1 MHSGLPLCIFYCHFL
16 ASQGGRFSALIL
28 IVYRRLRMK
37 LSTKIIIA
45 LVAGG
50 ITGLLINLFIP
61 GIFPGLDQYVFSPLG
76 KIFLNMI
83 NMLVV
88 PIVFFSITLGTA
100 GLGDPKKLGRIG
112 VKTVSFFLFTTTLAI
127 CIALSLA
134 YFLEPGSVG
143 QFDTSNISFEAK
155 EAPPVSETLL
165 NIIPTNPVKAFT
177 EGNMLQIITFSIFV
191 GFGLTMLG
199 NKTKGLLNLVEQGN
213 ELMMFLVN
221 LVMKFAPYGTFG
233 LIVSAVGSQ
242 GLGAIKA
249 MGLYMTIVILALI
262 LHAVLVYGGSV
273 ALLAKKSPLWF
284 FKGFAPAMSIA
295 FSTSSSS
302 ATLPVSMETAQ
313 KNLKVPEQ
321 ISSFVQ
327 PLGATINMDGTA
339 IMQGVAT
346 IFIAQIFGV
355 DLTFTQ
361 IVTVVLTAVLASVGT
376 AGVPGVG
383 LIMLA
388 MVLNSVNL
396 PVEGIA
402 LIIGI
407 DRLLDM
413 ARTAVNSTGDAACAL
428 IVAETEAKRESK
440 GEGKIEE
447 LKAS

>member
-1 MHSGLPLCIFYCHFL
+1 
-16 ASQGGRFSALIL
+16 
-28 IVYRRLRMK
+28 MK

-45 LVAGG
+45 LIAGG
-50 ITGLLINLFIP
+50 ITGLFINIFAP
-61 GIFPGLDQYVFSPLG
+61 GIFPQLDQFIFTPLG
-76 KIFLNMI
+76 KIFLNLI

-112 VKTVSFFLFTTTLAI
+112 IKTISFFLLTTSIAI
-127 CIALSLA
+127 IIGLSIAA
-134 YFLEPGSVG
+134 IFQPGNVG
-143 QFDTSNISFEAK
+143 EFDITNVEYESK
-155 EAPPVSETLL
+155 EAPPVSDTLL
-165 NIIPTNPVKAFT
+165 NIIPTNPVKAFA
-177 EGNMLQIITFSIFV
+177 EGNMLQIIAFSVFV
-191 GFGLTMLG
+191 GFALTMLG
-199 NKTKGLLNLVEQGN
+199 RKTKGILNLIEQGN
-213 ELMMFLVN
+213 DLMMYLVN

-242 GLGAIKA
+242 GLDAIKA
-249 MGLYMTIVILALI
+249 MGLYMIVVVLALI
-262 LHAVLVYGGSV
+262 VHAILTYGTSV
-273 ALLAKKSPLWF
+273 AVFAKKSPLWF
-284 FKGFAPAMSIA
+284 FKGFAPAMGVA
-295 FSTSSSS
+295 FSTSSSN
-302 ATLPVSMETAQ
+302 ATLPISMSTAQ
-313 KNLKVPEQ
+313 KNLKVPES

-346 IFIAQIFGV
+346 IFIAQVFNV

-361 IVTVVLTAVLASVGT
+361 IITVVLTAVLASVGT

-413 ARTAVNSTGDAACAL
+413 TRTAVNITGDAACAV
-428 IVAETEAKRESK
+428 IVAETEEKRE
-440 GEGKIEE
+440 G
-447 LKAS
+447 LKAN

>member
-1 MHSGLPLCIFYCHFL
+1 
-16 ASQGGRFSALIL
+16 
-28 IVYRRLRMK
+28 MK
-37 LSTKIIIA
+37 LSTKIILA
-45 LVAGG
+45 LIAGG
-50 ITGLLINLFIP
+50 ITGLLINLFASSIYP
-61 GIFPGLDQYVFSPLG
+61 ELDQFIFTPLG
-76 KIFLNMI
+76 KIFLNLI

-112 VKTVSFFLFTTTLAI
+112 IKTIGFFLLTTSVAITIGLGLASVI
-127 CIALSLA
+127 Q
-134 YFLEPGSVG
+134 PGNIG
-143 QFDTSNISFEAK
+143 EFDITNAEFESK
-155 EAPPVSETLL
+155 EAPPVTDTLL

-177 EGNMLQIITFSIFV
+177 EGNMLQIIAFSIFV
-191 GFGLTMLG
+191 GFALTMLG
-199 NKTKGLLNLVEQGN
+199 SKTKGILNLIEQGN
-213 ELMMFLVN
+213 DIMMYLVN

-242 GLGAIKA
+242 GLSAIKA
-249 MGLYMTIVILALI
+249 MGLYMIVVVAALLIHAILT
-262 LHAVLVYGGSV
+262 YGTSV
-273 ALLAKKSPLWF
+273 AFFAKKSPIWF
-284 FKGFAPAMSIA
+284 FKGFAPAMGVA
-295 FSTSSSS
+295 FSTSSSN
-302 ATLPVSMETAQ
+302 ATLPISMSTAQ
-313 KNLKVPEQ
+313 KNLKVPES

-346 IFIAQIFGV
+346 IFIAQVFGV

-361 IVTVVLTAVLASVGT
+361 LITVVLTAVLASVGT

-413 ARTAVNSTGDAACAL
+413 TRTAVNITGDAACAV
-428 IVAETEAKRESK
+428 IVAETEAKRE
-440 GEGKIEE
+440 G
-447 LKAS
+447 LKAN

>member
-1 MHSGLPLCIFYCHFL
+1 
-16 ASQGGRFSALIL
+16 
-28 IVYRRLRMK
+28 MK

-45 LVAGG
+45 LIAGG
-50 ITGLLINLFIP
+50 ITGLLINLFAP
-61 GIFPGLDQYVFSPLG
+61 GIFPELDKYLFTPLG
-76 KIFLNMI
+76 KIFLNLI

-88 PIVFFSITLGTA
+88 PIVFFSIALGTA

-112 VKTVSFFLFTTTLAI
+112 VKTISYFLITTSIAIIIGLA
-127 CIALSLA
+127 LA
-134 YFLEPGSVG
+134 YVFQPGNVG
-143 QFDTSNISFEAK
+143 EFDVTNVEYESE
-155 EAPPVSETLL
+155 EAPPVSDTLL

-191 GFGLTMLG
+191 GFALTMLG
-199 NKTKGLLNLVEQGN
+199 NKTKGILNLIEQGN
-213 ELMMFLVN
+213 DMMMYLVN

-242 GLGAIKA
+242 GLSAIKA
-249 MGLYMTIVILALI
+249 MGLYMIVVLLALFIHAI
-262 LHAVLVYGGSV
+262 LTYGGSI
-273 ALLAKKSPLWF
+273 ALLAKKNPIWF
-284 FKGFAPAMSIA
+284 FKGFAPAMGVA
-295 FSTSSSS
+295 FSTSSSN
-302 ATLPVSMETAQ
+302 ATLPISMNTAQ
-313 KNLKVPEQ
+313 KNLKVPES

-346 IFIAQIFGV
+346 IFIAQVFNV
-355 DLTFTQ
+355 DLSLTQ
-361 IVTVVLTAVLASVGT
+361 LITVVLTAVLASVGT

-413 ARTAVNSTGDAACAL
+413 TRTAVNITGDAACAV
-428 IVAETEAKRESK
+428 IVAETEAKKETV
-440 GEGKIEE
+440 
-447 LKAS
+447 KA